1 MSFTKWAQCYLYI
14 SYRPKNAQTKEKKP
28 LKFTTHCALGIS
40 TMKYFVLLLYFKY
53 SIFSHN
59 IYQYNSWFYR
69 WFYNIVLSCKYWS
82 TGFQLFRIQGNIFVI
97 WWRTHNICECLNMN
111 VYLITKCWLY
121 ARISK
126 VSTLQLTKIYHA
138 SSDEGENSCCPASN
152 HITWVISL
160 DSRSTF
166 VIVLVVSKKKTFFMK
181 SNIKIS
187 SR

>member
-1 MSFTKWAQCYLYI
+1 MYITGKKRLIGNRTRVAKTKFLCSNHFANVSFTKWAQCYLYI

-28 LKFTTHCALGIS
+28 LKFTTHCAIGIC
-40 TMKYFVLLLYFKY
+40 TRKYFVMLLYFKY
-53 SIFSHN
+53 SIFFHN

-126 VSTLQLTKIYHA
+126 V
-138 SSDEGENSCCPASN
+138 
-152 HITWVISL
+152 
-160 DSRSTF
+160 
-166 VIVLVVSKKKTFFMK
+166 
-181 SNIKIS
+181 
-187 SR
+187 